1 MIIRTYCKDICL
13 EDYEFIDFEFEKSM
27 VAFSEGDV
35 SEELYFENQNM
46 AMQFYFELIEA
57 IHENRE
63 DIDLSHYMT
72 AYSSLFIISAQELIT
87 ERIKNFKSDEND

>member
-1 MIIRTYCKDICL
+1 MIIKTYCKDICL

-72 AYSSLFIISAQELIT
+72 AYSSLFIISAQELIS
-87 ERIKNFKSDEND
+87 ERIKNFKSYENN

>member
-35 SEELYFENQNM
+35 GEELYFENQNM

-72 AYSSLFIISAQELIT
+72 AYSSLFIISAQELIS

>member
-13 EDYEFIDFEFEKSM
+13 EDYEFIDFEFGKSM

-72 AYSSLFIISAQELIT
+72 AYSSLFIISAQELIS

>member
-72 AYSSLFIISAQELIT
+72 AYSSLFIISAQELISK
-87 ERIKNFKSDEND
+87 RIKNFKSDEND

>member
-72 AYSSLFIISAQELIT
+72 AYSSLFIISAQELIS
-87 ERIKNFKSDEND
+87 ERIKNFKSYEND

>member
-63 DIDLSHYMT
+63 DIDLSHYLT
-72 AYSSLFIISAQELIT
+72 AYSSLFIISAQELIS
-87 ERIKNFKSDEND
+87 ERIKNFKSDENN

>member
-63 DIDLSHYMT
+63 DIDLSHYLT
-72 AYSSLFIISAQELIT
+72 AYSSLFIISAQELIS

>member
-1 MIIRTYCKDICL
+1 MIIKTYCKDICL

-57 IHENRE
+57 IHENRDE
-63 DIDLSHYMT
+63 IDLSHYMS
-72 AYSSLFIISAQELIT
+72 AYASLFIISAQELIS

>member
-35 SEELYFENQNM
+35 CEELYFENQNM
-46 AMQFYFELIEA
+46 AMQFYFVLIEA

-63 DIDLSHYMT
+63 EID
-72 AYSSLFIISAQELIT
+72 
-87 ERIKNFKSDEND
+87 

>member
-72 AYSSLFIISAQELIT
+72 AYSSLFIISAQELIS
-87 ERIKNFKSDEND
+87 ERIKNFKSYENN

>member
-57 IHENRE
+57 VHENRE

-72 AYSSLFIISAQELIT
+72 AYSSLFIISAQELIS

>member
-35 SEELYFENQNM
+35 GEELYFENQNM

-72 AYSSLFIISAQELIT
+72 AYSSLFIISAQELIS
-87 ERIKNFKSDEND
+87 ERIKNFKSYEND

>member
-13 EDYEFIDFEFEKSM
+13 EDYEFIDFEFENSM
-27 VAFSEGDV
+27 IAFIEGDV
-35 SEELYFENQNM
+35 SEELYFGNRNM

-63 DIDLSHYMT
+63 EIDLSHYMT
-72 AYSSLFIISAQELIT
+72 AYSSLFIISAQELIS